1 MFLSDI
7 ASRKK
12 LRIPSDQDYQQ
23 PKDEK
28 VSSRSAKET
37 NGEKK
42 PDEDEESLKEMVV
55 EFSERTSLHGIQSIA
70 KKSYFIPRKYV

>member
-12 LRIPSDQDYQQ
+12 LRISSDQDYQQ
-23 PKDEK
+23 PRDEK
-28 VSSRSAKET
+28 VSSRSTTET
-37 NGEKK
+37 DGEKK

-70 KKSYFIPRKYV
+70 KKSYSIPRKYV

>member
-23 PKDEK
+23 PREEK
-28 VSSRSAKET
+28 VSSTSTKET

-42 PDEDEESLKEMVV
+42 PDEQEESLKEMVV

-70 KKSYFIPRKYV
+70 KKSYSIPRKYV